1 MLPRVATAGPLT
13 TPNVDPSCL
22 NSPRLSDD
30 GIEEICHLV
39 TQTAPDV
46 ALCGKDVAGYPWN
59 PPWPVCEAC
68 LAVSRGEMN

>member
-1 MLPRVATAGPLT
+1 MLPGVASAGPLT
-13 TPNVDPSCL
+13 TPNVDESCFNL
-22 NSPRLSDD
+22 PRLSDE
-30 GIEEICHLV
+30 GIDEVCHLV
-39 TQTAPDV
+39 TQHSPDV